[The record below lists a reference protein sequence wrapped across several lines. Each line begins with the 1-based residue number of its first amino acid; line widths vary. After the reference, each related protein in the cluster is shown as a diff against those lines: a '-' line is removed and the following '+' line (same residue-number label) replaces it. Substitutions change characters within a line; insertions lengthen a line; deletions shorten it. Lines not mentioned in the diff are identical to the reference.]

1 MKIRFFNLIKG
12 NIHSKILLIF
22 ITQFAKKNSTLNLK
36 TDMKYEESNHTLICF
51 RRRVS
56 LSPVLSFLLCSI
68 SNFPVPFRG
77 VEELRLVEDVCMCT

>member
-1 MKIRFFNLIKG
+1 MKARTFNLIKG
-12 NIHSKILLIF
+12 KKSFQNSVSSYTGIPEGDLSF

-56 LSPVLSFLLCSI
+56 LSPVLSFHSLLHFQ
-68 SNFPVPFRG
+68 FP
-77 VEELRLVEDVCMCT
+77 